1 MLLICSHMRSSW
13 SSKESSVKP
22 KGLEVF
28 ACLLIFNI
36 LFIALKWHNIL
47 LFLFMICIIKR
58 TVPPLSSSELF
69 LIWIVDCV
77 QNWSELG
84 VLERFSIQAN
94 MPSSYGSHLG
104 SFLKVYQNSVKY
116 IPFVLPA
123 KTWKYGLPLW
133 RRCFDNG
140 QCYLG
145 N

>member
-36 LFIALKWHNIL
+36 LFVVLKQHIL
-47 LFLFMICIIKR
+47 LFLFIICIIKR

-84 VLERFSIQAN
+84 VLELFSIQAN
-94 MPSSYGSHLG
+94 MPSSYGSHFRKLFKG
-104 SFLKVYQNSVKY
+104 IPELCKIYSLCTTCQNMKIWSSSLKKV
-116 IPFVLPA
+116 F
-123 KTWKYGLPLW
+123 W
-133 RRCFDNG
+133 
-140 QCYLG
+140 
-145 N
+145 